1 MQMKASGPNRSK
13 KNDNSVKEVAV
24 LLVEDHDDTRIVLSD
39 WLNRHDYKVTSAAS
53 CTEAR
58 AFIKTHKDFRLLISD
73 VGLPDGS
80 GYDLMVEFKKKFS
93 ANGIALTGLDRE
105 EDVAQS
111 RASGFTTHLT
121 KPVRIELLKIA
132 LAATLQVTTDDVF
145 IQNGMVR

>member
-1 MQMKASGPNRSK
+1 MKATGSSRTK
-13 KNDNSVKEVAV
+13 KSNGSAKEVAV

-39 WLNRHDYKVTSAAS
+39 WLKRHDYKVTSAAS
-53 CTEAR
+53 CAEAR
-58 AFIKTHKDFRLLISD
+58 SLIKANKDFRLLISD

-121 KPVRIELLKIA
+121 KPVRIELLKTA
-132 LAATLQVTTDDVF
+132 LAATLQITTDDVF